1 MNPFSK
7 QHLFQVRNSIDI
19 HWLINEKLILE
30 RQFNGIWR
38 FRCPLCQGFHTAIAK
53 KTNLARC
60 FDCQK
65 NFNTIDLVIFSKHTN
80 FVPAVK
86 WLLSLLDTTNVSPLN
101 DLQKKESKPFDR
113 KLALREIERMKQIIR

>member
-7 QHLFQVRNSIDI
+7 QQLFQVRNTIDI
-19 HWLINEKLILE
+19 HWLINEKLTLE
-30 RQFNGIWR
+30 RQFKGIWR

-65 NFNTIDLVIFSKHTN
+65 NFNTIDLVIFTKQYN
-80 FVPAVK
+80 FIPAVK
-86 WLLSLLDTTNVSPLN
+86 WLLLCLDKTNVTLVN
-101 DLQKKESKPFDR
+101 DSQKKESNPLDR
-113 KLALREIERMKQIIR
+113 KVALREIERMKQIIR